1 MATIIQTNGI
11 NIGSNCTGIT
21 IVSCSFK
28 GNSNGAV
35 VGSGWNNGDGV
46 KVRALACI
54 GVSDTPYISR
64 GTTAKRPSSPQAGQ
78 QYYDASLG
86 IPIWWNSVSN
96 TWKNAA
102 GNNV

>member
-11 NIGSNCTGIT
+11 NIGSNCTGVT

-35 VGSGWNNGDGV
+35 VGSGWSNGNGV
-46 KVRALACI
+46 KVRTVACI
-54 GVSDTPYISR
+54 GVGDTPYISS
-64 GTTAKRPSSPQAGQ
+64 GSTAQRPSSPQAGQ

-86 IPIWWNSVSN
+86 IPIWWNSVSG

-102 GNNV
+102 GADV